1 MSNSDLDLS
10 DPSLSVGDFDDED
23 DEAKTGAAIAVRE
36 TKAVS
41 YLRVVV
47 IIVLFLTAAAVSVFI
62 YLYTHQDQVDDF
74 EQAAVAHSLKIIE
87 AFHAAVDVKLGATNA
102 LGVAITAF
110 ARSQEQ
116 GLPFMTVPD
125 FEVHGADS
133 RILADAVLIWYAPL
147 VRHDQRGDWEDFGR
161 QNRQH
166 LMQAYA
172 AESAQTSWEDAR
184 YNYTQPQERR
194 NLQGAWNSVV
204 LEDGY
209 APVLHDLAGDI
220 PYKQSFS
227 RKYMPLWQMTPA
239 VPLTPLLNFDL
250 LTHPALS
257 GSANAMLESG
267 EAVMEFVTDLRD
279 DYDELRKGEEAFEL
293 NLAMGQYRHDREE
306 FGGDPVSAM
315 AYPVF
320 DTFGPERH
328 VAGMLTTNIYW
339 RLYFINVLPEDATGV
354 VVVMENTFGQV
365 FSYRIDGPVATYI
378 GTGDRHDEKY
388 DHLGKLAN
396 TAVYNRDRTS
406 PTTRSYTTV
415 PLNGDYCDYTV
426 RVYPSQDMESQYVNN
441 TPYFYALVVFS
452 VFIFTSAVFL
462 LYDLLVEHRQS
473 IIMDIAAKSGAIV
486 SSLFPSTVRDRLL
499 EEEEVRQSK
508 KMMPSDNGSS
518 CEVDLSS
525 RRICLPIADKFQD
538 CSVLFADIAGFT
550 KWSSDREPEAVFV
563 LLEAFYEAFDKIA
576 TKRKVYKIET
586 IGDCYLAVT
595 GCPDRKYRLMTG
607 GSRSCLSIPPKCH
620 LNFTWFFSV
629 IVIVAQPDHAARM
642 IKFARQ
648 IMLKMGLLKFHL
660 AETLGDDTR
669 DLELRIGIHSGPVTA
684 GVLRGQKSRFQLF
697 GDTVNTAS
705 RMESNGSPGRIHV
718 SEAVAKELERQQHR
732 GWLTAREDKVVA
744 KGKGEMQTYWVVT
757 DGAKSAQG
765 FTNHDTTTNMD
776 ESSKPVEEV
785 DYDKALLA
793 IQEKLQRRVSTR

>member
-1 MSNSDLDLS
+1 MKSSSVHSNDRQEILRMSSDLDLS
-10 DPSLSVGDFDDED
+10 YPSLSAGSFHEED
-23 DEAKTGAAIAVRE
+23 DEKNTGEALAGRE

-62 YLYTHQDQVDDF
+62 YNYTHQDQVDDF

-102 LGVAITAF
+102 LGVAIAAF

-116 GLPFMTVPD
+116 GLPMMTVPD
-125 FEVHGADS
+125 FEVRGADT
-133 RILADAVLIWYAPL
+133 RILADAVVIWYSPL
-147 VRHDQRGDWEDFGR
+147 VREDQRAEWEDYGLK
-161 QNRQH
+161 NRQH
-166 LMQAYA
+166 LMQAFG
-172 AESAQTSWEDAR
+172 AETSQTAWEDER

-209 APVLHDLAGDI
+209 IPIMHDLAGDI
-220 PYKQSFS
+220 PYNQIFT
-227 RKYMPLWQMTPA
+227 RRYMPIWQMTPA

-250 LTHPALS
+250 LTHPAVS
-257 GSANAMLESG
+257 GSSKAMLDSG

-306 FGGDPVSAM
+306 FGGDPLSTM

-320 DTFGPERH
+320 DTFGPERQ
-328 VAGMLTTNIYW
+328 VAGMLTTSIYW

-378 GTGDRHDEKY
+378 GTGDLHDSKY

-396 TAVYNRDRTS
+396 TATYNRERTS

-426 RVYPSQDMESQYVNN
+426 RVYPSQDMESQYVTN
-441 TPYFYALVVFS
+441 TPYLYAAVVFS

-462 LYDLLVEHRQS
+462 LYDFLVEHRQS
-473 IIMDIAAKSGAIV
+473 IVMDNAATSGAIV
-486 SSLFPSTVRDRLL
+486 SSLFPSNVRDRLL

-508 KMMPSDNGSS
+508 KIQVDAGSS
-518 CEVDLSS
+518 SETATSS
-525 RRICLPIADKFQD
+525 PRIGLPIADKFED

-550 KWSSDREPEAVFV
+550 KWSSLREPEAVFI

-595 GCPDRKYRLMTG
+595 GKS
-607 GSRSCLSIPPKCH
+607 SRCD
-620 LNFTWFFSV
+620 
-629 IVIVAQPDHAARM
+629 A
-642 IKFARQ
+642 
-648 IMLKMGLLKFHL
+648 
-660 AETLGDDTR
+660 
-669 DLELRIGIHSGPVTA
+669 
-684 GVLRGQKSRFQLF
+684 
-697 GDTVNTAS
+697 
-705 RMESNGSPGRIHV
+705 
-718 SEAVAKELERQQHR
+718 
-732 GWLTAREDKVVA
+732 
-744 KGKGEMQTYWVVT
+744 
-757 DGAKSAQG
+757 
-765 FTNHDTTTNMD
+765 
-776 ESSKPVEEV
+776 
-785 DYDKALLA
+785 
-793 IQEKLQRRVSTR
+793 RRVSTDIHSQIFLSPLPLLLLSFHRMS